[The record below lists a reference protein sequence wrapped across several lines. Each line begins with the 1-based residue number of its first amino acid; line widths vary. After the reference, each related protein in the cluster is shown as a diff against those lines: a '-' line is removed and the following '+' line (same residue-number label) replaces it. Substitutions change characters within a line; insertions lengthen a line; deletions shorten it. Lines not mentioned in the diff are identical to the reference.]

1 MEQKKYWKGLEE
13 LHNTKEHQ
21 ETVSNEFREDLPFEE
36 SESLLNATTP
46 RRDFLKYLGFT
57 TAAATIAA
65 SCETPV
71 RKAIPYVNKPE
82 ECSRRRVRTT
92 GC

>member
-21 ETVSNEFREDLPFEE
+21 EIVNNEFREDLPFEE

-65 SCETPV
+65 SCEIPV
-71 RKAIPYVNKPE
+71 KKAIPYVNKPE
-82 ECSRRRVRTT
+82 EITPGVPN
-92 GC
+92 

>member
-21 ETVSNEFREDLPFEE
+21 ETVNNEFREDLPFEE

-46 RRDFLKYLGFT
+46 RRDFLKYLWFT

-65 SCETPV
+65 S
-71 RKAIPYVNKPE
+71 AIPIL
-82 ECSRRRVRTT
+82 SVRAMI
-92 GC
+92 